1 MHQRLLLL
9 GLILVVI
16 LALVA
21 LVIAVAA
28 LGAARHQRRH
38 QDKPDPSARR
48 PEPTSPPDDC
58 DADSPEGWRRHAR
71 PEDTEPD

>member
-38 QDKPDPSARR
+38 QNKPDHPARR
-48 PEPTSPPDDC
+48 SEPTTSPDEC

-71 PEDTEPD
+71 PEDAEPD